1 MRRSG
6 GAGKR
11 PGRAYVRGAG
21 ILEPPLNQGPRP
33 EEGKFSYPVQEG
45 KMPAAA
51 MDITAMSIEP
61 DAVRNNIK

>member
-1 MRRSG
+1 
-6 GAGKR
+6 
-11 PGRAYVRGAG
+11 VRGAG

-51 MDITAMSIEP
+51 ADITAMSIEP